1 MTAGY
6 VRGQEIA
13 SSRNSHIFM
22 QLRKTGFQGSEG
34 FIRRETVTPLL
45 KGRWKNA
52 YSVANVSEYA
62 MRFRALVRSILL
74 IGDFAQRYVLL
85 MIKTLTVN
93 SVVSVL
99 LCALLVPLLE
109 RCGLRREGRT

>member
-6 VRGQEIA
+6 ARGQEIA
-13 SSRNSHIFM
+13 NSRNSHIFM
-22 QLRKTGFQGSEG
+22 QSRKAGFRVSEG
-34 FIRRETVTPLL
+34 FIRRETVILLL
-45 KGRWKNA
+45 KGKWRNA
-52 YSVANVSEYA
+52 YFAANVSEYA
-62 MRFRALVRSILL
+62 MRFRALVRSISL
-74 IGDFAQRYVLL
+74 IGDFAQRYALL